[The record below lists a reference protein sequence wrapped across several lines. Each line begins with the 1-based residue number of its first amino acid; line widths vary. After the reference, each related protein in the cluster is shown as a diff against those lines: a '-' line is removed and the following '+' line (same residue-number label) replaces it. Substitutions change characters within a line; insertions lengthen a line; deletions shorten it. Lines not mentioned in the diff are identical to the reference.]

1 MSVISSS
8 TPTFSSFR
16 EFWRHYPSQHQHPLN
31 RQLHVWGTLGG
42 LTCLS
47 FAWFFSWTLLLAV
60 LPIGY
65 GGAWL
70 GHYLVERN
78 RPLTF
83 SYPVWSL
90 LADFCLVAH
99 VLTGRLSSDGV
110 EAAVVPSRRAT

>member
-16 EFWRHYPSQHQHPLN
+16 EFWRHYLSQHQHPLN